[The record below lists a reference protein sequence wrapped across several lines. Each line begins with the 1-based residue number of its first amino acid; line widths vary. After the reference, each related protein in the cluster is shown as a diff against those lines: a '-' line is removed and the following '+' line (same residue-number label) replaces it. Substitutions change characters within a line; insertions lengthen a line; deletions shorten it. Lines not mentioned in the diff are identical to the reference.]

1 MKEPSPSSNRTC
13 GFPFELALLLGSL
26 RRARQKATPFF
37 RPGRTLRCRGRSTLS
52 CRKIK
57 VDNAIVRDRRRVES
71 AGKSR
76 AEPRCRMGIFTTEA
90 GSVEQKVWCCGTL
103 AAGFYFPPNFAFSVS
118 LR

>member
-13 GFPFELALLLGSL
+13 G
-26 RRARQKATPFF
+26 
-37 RPGRTLRCRGRSTLS
+37 
-52 CRKIK
+52 
-57 VDNAIVRDRRRVES
+57 
-71 AGKSR
+71 R